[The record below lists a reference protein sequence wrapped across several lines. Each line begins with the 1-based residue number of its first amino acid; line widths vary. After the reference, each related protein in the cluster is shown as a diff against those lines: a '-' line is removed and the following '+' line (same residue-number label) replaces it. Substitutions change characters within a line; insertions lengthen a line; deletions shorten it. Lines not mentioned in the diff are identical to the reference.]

1 MGGARAIANCVAKEP
16 EDQMTFLRTVMFGVL
31 TMAAFLL
38 PSAAETQKGVY
49 KVALHVDDN
58 DAAKMNLTLNN
69 VQNIIRD
76 FKKSGKKIEIEVV
89 TYGPGL
95 HMFRADTSP
104 VKARIEEIA
113 LANPNVTFSACG
125 NTQSK
130 MAKAEKKPINLI
142 HEAKLVPSGIVR
154 LIELQRQGYAYVKP

>member
-1 MGGARAIANCVAKEP
+1 
-16 EDQMTFLRTVMFGVL
+16 MTFLRAMIIGMLAIGAL
-31 TMAAFLL
+31 TL
-38 PSAAETQKGVY
+38 PSAAQTQSGVY

-58 DAAKMNLTLNN
+58 DVAKMNLTLNN
-69 VQNIIRD
+69 VQNIIND
-76 FKKSGKKIEIEVV
+76 FKKSGRKIEIEVV

-125 NTQSK
+125 NTQSN
-130 MAKAEKKPINLI
+130 MAKAEKKAITLI
-142 HEAKLVPSGIVR
+142 SEAKLVPSGIVH
-154 LIELQRQGYAYVKP
+154 LVELQRKGYAYVKP

>member
-1 MGGARAIANCVAKEP
+1 MK
-16 EDQMTFLRTVMFGVL
+16 FLRLMIFGALAV
-31 TMAAFLL
+31 AALML
-38 PSAAETQKGVY
+38 PSLAETQRGTY

-58 DAAKMNLTLNN
+58 DVAKMNLTLNN

-125 NTQSK
+125 NTQSN
-130 MAKAEKKPINLI
+130 MSKAEKKTIKLLS
-142 HEAKLVPSGIVR
+142 EAKLVPSGIVH
-154 LIELQRQGYAYVKP
+154 LVELQRKGYAYVKP

>member
-1 MGGARAIANCVAKEP
+1 MIIGMLAIGA
-16 EDQMTFLRTVMFGVL
+16 L
-31 TMAAFLL
+31 TL
-38 PSAAETQKGVY
+38 PSAAQTQSGVY

-58 DAAKMNLTLNN
+58 DVAKMNLTLNN
-69 VQNIIRD
+69 VQNIIND
-76 FKKSGKKIEIEVV
+76 FKKSGRKIEIEVV

-125 NTQSK
+125 NTQSN
-130 MAKAEKKPINLI
+130 MAKAEKKAITLI
-142 HEAKLVPSGIVR
+142 SEAKLVPSGIVH
-154 LIELQRQGYAYVKP
+154 LVELQRKGYAYVKP

>member
-1 MGGARAIANCVAKEP
+1 
-16 EDQMTFLRTVMFGVL
+16 MTFLRTMMLGILAFAAL
-31 TMAAFLL
+31 TL
-38 PSAAETQKGVY
+38 PSAAQSQNDIY

-69 VQNIIRD
+69 VQNIIQD
-76 FKKSGKKIEIEVV
+76 FKKSGRKIEIEVV

-104 VKARIEEIA
+104 VKTRIEEIA

-125 NTQSK
+125 NTQSN
-130 MAKAEKKPINLI
+130 MSKAEKKTIALI
-142 HEAKLVPSGIVR
+142 SEAKLVPSGVVH
-154 LIELQRQGYAYVKP
+154 LVELQRKGYAYVKP

>member
-1 MGGARAIANCVAKEP
+1 
-16 EDQMTFLRTVMFGVL
+16 MTFLRTIMFGVL
-31 TMAAFLL
+31 AIAALVL
-38 PSAAETQKGVY
+38 PSAAETQKGAY

-58 DAAKMNLTLNN
+58 DVAKMNLTLNN
-69 VQNIIRD
+69 VQNIIQD
-76 FKKSGKKIEIEVV
+76 FKKSGQKIVIEVV

-125 NTQSK
+125 NTQNNMS
-130 MAKAEKKPINLI
+130 KAEKKPIKLI
-142 HEAKLVPSGIVR
+142 SEAKLVSSGVVH
-154 LIELQRQGYAYVKP
+154 LVELQRKGYAYIKP

>member
-1 MGGARAIANCVAKEP
+1 MTLLRTMMLGFLAIAALALP
-16 EDQMTFLRTVMFGVL
+16 
-31 TMAAFLL
+31 AA
-38 PSAAETQKGVY
+38 AQTQKGTY

-69 VQNIIRD
+69 VLNIISD
-76 FKKSGKKIEIEVV
+76 FKKSGRKIEIEVV

-113 LANPNVTFSACG
+113 LAHPNVTFAACQ
-125 NTQSK
+125 NTQNN
-130 MAKAEKKPINLI
+130 MAKAEKKAISLI
-142 HEAKLVPSGIVR
+142 HEAKLVPSGVVH
-154 LIELQRQGYAYVKP
+154 LVELQRQGYAYIKP